1 MSLRKIEVESGAD
14 LRNYTHIKI
23 GGRAKYLFSPETTE
37 DLSNLVCDIGPE
49 FYVLGKGS
57 NLLIENKVILRP
69 IVKLCGGFSFIKREG
84 DFLRVGAACRLST
97 VIRYCLENELA
108 GLHNL
113 VGIPATIG
121 GLLSMNASSFG
132 QSINFYL
139 LDVEVM
145 DKKGEVKTL
154 PKEEIEFGYRSSSL
168 RDYIILS
175 ARFKLF
181 KEEGFKDKV
190 KSLFAKRLWEQDFHL
205 PSCGCIF
212 KNPSDNSAGILID
225 SCGLKGL
232 QRGDACVSERH
243 ANFIVNLGSA
253 RYKDVDYLIRKIKDR
268 IYKKYS
274 IILEEEII
282 RWH

>member
-14 LRNYTHIKI
+14 LRGYTHIRI
-23 GGRAKYLFSPETTE
+23 GGRAKYLFSLATTE
-37 DLSNLVCDIGPE
+37 DLNNLICDIGPE

-57 NLLIENKVILRP
+57 NLLIEDGLIKKP
-69 IVKLCGGFSFIKREG
+69 IVKLSGEFSFIEREG
-84 DFLRVGAACRLST
+84 NFLKVGAACRLSS
-97 VIRYCLENELA
+97 VIRHCLENDLA

-113 VGIPATIG
+113 AGIPATIG
-121 GLLSMNASSFG
+121 GLLAMNASSFG
-132 QSINFYL
+132 ENISSYL

-145 DKKGEVKTL
+145 DKKGKIKTL
-154 PKEEIEFGYRSSSL
+154 PKEEIEFGYRFSSL
-168 RDYIILS
+168 SDCIILS

-181 KEEGFKDKV
+181 KEKGLKDKV
-190 KSLFAKRLWEQDFHL
+190 KSLFIRRLESQDFSF

-212 KNPSDNSAGILID
+212 KNPSKDSAGLLID

-232 QRGDACVSERH
+232 KRGDACVSRKH
-243 ANFIVNLGSA
+243 ANFIVNFGSA
-253 RYKDVDYLIRKIKDR
+253 KYKDVDYLIRKIKDR